1 MREKDKKF
9 QAIYK
14 AAESVLD
21 VIRSNAPQGEINCQ
35 LPPQTVDALKESGM
49 LSLWRPESLGG
60 LQCDPEAYALV
71 AELIASADTSA
82 AWTMH
87 GVAAS
92 WLVLRSASDQLV
104 DEIIASADI
113 PVIADT
119 YNKPMQGEKVD
130 GGYRLNGDTPFASGS
145 KIADWIAHTTL
156 VDGRMFLTFHPAGTL
171 EIKEDW
177 DTLGIRGSASNT
189 VVAKDIFVPEHRAID
204 IMGDVTPSP
213 RFNGALYRM
222 PTAVVPVGIAA
233 VSLGTIRTALDC
245 LNDIAENRIPFGGSA
260 TLKHRALAQL
270 HYGRALSTYRA
281 SRSYMHECLRD
292 NFKTAEQNLEFSTQ
306 SKADMVL
313 AATFVLQNCADA
325 VREVAKAAGTASIH
339 KGGGIERALRD
350 VEVTSHHAFGSES
363 RFASVAQAYWG
374 LDIDFPL
381 IEIE

>member
-1 MREKDKKF
+1 MSVKDEQF
-9 QAIYK
+9 QDIYK
-14 AAESVLD
+14 SAESVLD
-21 VIRSNAPQGEINCQ
+21 VISSNASEGEVNCQ
-35 LPPQTVDALKESGM
+35 LSLGTMTALKDSGM
-49 LSLWRPESLGG
+49 LSLWRPKSTGG
-60 LQCDPEAYALV
+60 LECDPEAYALV
-71 AELIASADTSA
+71 AELIATADPSA
-82 AWTMH
+82 AWIMH

-104 DEIIASADI
+104 DEIIASADK

-119 YNKPMQGEKVD
+119 YNKPMQGEKVE
-130 GGYRLNGDTPFASGS
+130 GGYCLNGYTPFASGS
-145 KIADWIAHTTL
+145 KIADWIAHTTV
-156 VDGRMFLTFHPAGTL
+156 VDGRMLLTFHPAGTL
-171 EIKEDW
+171 EIKDDW

-189 VVAKDIFVPEHRAID
+189 VVAKNIFVPEHRAID

-233 VSLGTIRTALDC
+233 VSLGTLRTALDC
-245 LNDIAENRIPFGGSA
+245 LNDIAENRIPFGGSS
-260 TLKHRALAQL
+260 TLKYRHLAQL

-292 NFKTAEQNLEFSTQ
+292 NFKTAEQNLEFSSQ

-313 AATFVLQNCADA
+313 ASTFVLQNCADA